1 MDQHDYHPKPY
12 KIGTVGDKDQ
22 SDGGDVVDD
31 LFLKVLAWEERL
43 CVSLTLTWQHL
54 FLDAAASQGHVKHLH
69 KVSVLPTMLQLS
81 EVLHGPRKNEH
92 LYAQFMETQIIPV
105 KYT

>member
-31 LFLKVLAWEERL
+31 LFLKILAGEQRL
-43 CVSLTLTWQHL
+43 RVTLTLAWQHL
-54 FLDAAASQGHVKHLH
+54 VLDAAASLGHVKHLH
-69 KVSVLPTMLQLS
+69 EASVLPCYSSLRSFTI
-81 EVLHGPRKNEH
+81 PRTKI
-92 LYAQFMETQIIPV
+92 FMPSLW
-105 KYT
+105 KPR